1 MERQQHLS
9 TESTYHEQKRLY
21 LELKAEADRAIEQQ
35 KNYSEAL
42 SEVDTAKN
50 ALAEE
55 IYELKET
62 NRKLKVMNLFYLFI
76 FIWAW
81 FAIIIFSL
89 LKFILFLKYKV
100 ALFCE

>member
-76 FIWAW
+76 YFYLGMANTVNK
-81 FAIIIFSL
+81 IFSQ
-89 LKFILFLKYKV
+89 
-100 ALFCE
+100 

>member
-89 LKFILFLKYKV
+89 LKFILFFKI
-100 ALFCE
+100 